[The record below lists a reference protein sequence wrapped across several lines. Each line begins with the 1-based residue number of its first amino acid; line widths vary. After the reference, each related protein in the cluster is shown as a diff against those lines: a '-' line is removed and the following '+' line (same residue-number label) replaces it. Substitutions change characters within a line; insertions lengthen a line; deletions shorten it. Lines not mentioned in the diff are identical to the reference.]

1 MAKFIISGFADE
13 IDDSLEKQMET
24 LKELGIKYI
33 EMRGVNGKNLCDY
46 KAEDTREIKRVLDEN
61 GFKLSAVGSP
71 IGKIGINDD
80 FEPHFE
86 KFKNAVEIAK
96 IMQTK
101 YIRMFSF
108 FIPEGGDADIYKDR
122 VLSYWKR
129 FADHAALHGITLLHE
144 NEKDIY
150 GDIPRRCLDVLN
162 AFDSNVCE
170 GIFDPANFVQCGC
183 DTKEAFEMLRSHT
196 VYMHIKDAQKVD
208 GKVVPS
214 GEGDGNVA
222 FILGEL
228 AKSDYEGFL
237 SLEPHLET
245 GDIAVCGADKFKIA
259 HRALVEILKDIDA
272 QVE

>member
-13 IDDSLEKQMET
+13 IDDSLENQMKT
-24 LKELGIKYI
+24 LSELGIKYI

-46 KAEDTREIKRVLDEN
+46 EPEQTRAIKNQLDDN

-86 KFKNAVEIAK
+86 KFKKVVEIAK
-96 IMQTK
+96 IMDTK

-108 FIPEGGDADIYKDR
+108 FIPKGDDPGIYRDR
-122 VLSYWKR
+122 VMEYWKR
-129 FADHAALHGITLLHE
+129 FSDYAAANDIILLHE

-150 GDIPRRCLDVLN
+150 GDIPSRCRELLDI
-162 AFDSNVCE
+162 FDGCNVA
-170 GIFDPANFVQCGC
+170 GIFDPANFVQCRI
-183 DTKEAFEMLRSHT
+183 DTKEAFNLLRDRT
-196 VYMHIKDAQKVD
+196 VYMHIKDAVKST
-208 GKVVPS
+208 GRVVPS
-214 GEGDGNVA
+214 GEGDGNLEY
-222 FILGEL
+222 ILREL
-228 AKSDYEGFL
+228 AESGFEGFL

-259 HRALVEILKDIDA
+259 HAALMDILKGIEAEIL
-272 QVE
+272 

>member
-1 MAKFIISGFADE
+1 MAEFIISGFADE

-46 KAEDTREIKRVLDEN
+46 KAEETREIKRVLDEN

-96 IMQTK
+96 IMETK

-108 FIPEGGDADIYKDR
+108 FIPKGENPDDYKDK
-122 VLSYWKR
+122 VLGYWKR
-129 FADHAALHGITLLHE
+129 FTDYAAQENIILLHE

-150 GDIPRRCLDVLN
+150 GDSPERCLQVLN
-162 AFDSNVCE
+162 TFPSTVCQ
-170 GIFDPANFVQCGC
+170 GIFDPANFVQCGY
-183 DTKEAFEMLRSHT
+183 DTKEAFEELKDHT
-196 VYMHIKDAQKVD
+196 VYMHIKDAVM
-208 GKVVPS
+208 GSGEVVPS
-214 GEGDGNVA
+214 GEGDGNIA
-222 FILGEL
+222 YILSEL
-228 AKSDYEGFL
+228 KKADYKGFL
-237 SLEPHLET
+237 SLEPHLAT
-245 GDIAVCGADKFKIA
+245 GDIAVCGADLFKKA
-259 HRALVEILKDIDA
+259 HSALMDILER
-272 QVE
+272 V